1 MMLRINHHKS
11 HRGFTLINEGHVVKV
26 EFCTDET
33 SARAYG
39 SPIPATLRIGVY
51 LSTGETI
58 WGDDITRE
66 DLGV

>member
-1 MMLRINHHKS
+1 MMLRINH
-11 HRGFTLINEGHVVKV
+11 RGNNGFTLINEDHIVKV

-39 SPIPATLRIGVY
+39 SPLPSTLRIGVY

-58 WGDDITRE
+58 WGDDIIRQ